1 MNRLLL
7 SRLDEL
13 LPLADFIQPINEMD
27 LFSKDD
33 TTKLKDSDE
42 STHTYNR
49 YVFPSLFTFLWSF
62 TLPFSITLGYSGKN
76 EAITMVLGKGS
87 IVILWL
93 AIINIKNIV
102 VINSYLDI
110 RIRLNSSESKLQQ
123 IWMS

>member
-1 MNRLLL
+1 
-7 SRLDEL
+7 
-13 LPLADFIQPINEMD
+13 
-27 LFSKDD
+27 
-33 TTKLKDSDE
+33 
-42 STHTYNR
+42 
-49 YVFPSLFTFLWSF
+49 
-62 TLPFSITLGYSGKN
+62 
-76 EAITMVLGKGS
+76 MVLGKGS